1 MKQQLVS
8 IVKQK
13 SLHCGFDLCPNK
25 YKYLANPVLLE
36 KIFPNQN
43 SKTEKIK
50 DVKRPRYLDENDSM
64 YTTNCI
70 GCNQEY
76 LLTVENPVCT
86 SCRGIL

>member
-8 IVKQK
+8 IVKQQ
-13 SLHCGFDLCPNK
+13 SIHCGFDLCPNK
-25 YKYLANPVLLE
+25 YKYLATTVLLE

-43 SKTEKIK
+43 FKTGKIK

-76 LLTVENPVCT
+76 LLAVENPVCT
-86 SCRGIL
+86 SCRRIL